1 MNEIVISNTPPK
13 SLYRKRNSKMDFRCN
28 SEIKQNIFEM
38 AQNSKTSMTN
48 VILDA
53 LELYFDKSEGKLGDF
68 YNNQKSIAVF

>member
-1 MNEIVISNTPPK
+1 
-13 SLYRKRNSKMDFRCN
+13 MDFRCN